1 MTLHGT
7 VAAVV
12 TPLRDGGTRLDEDA
26 VGPLAAF
33 VAGAGCDGVLVAG
46 TTGEGILLTPDER
59 RALAERWIE
68 AAGGLAVAVHA
79 GAQTTADSV
88 ALAAHA
94 AEGGAAAVAVIGPP
108 YFAFDDVELEAH
120 FGAVI
125 AACAPLPAYV
135 YEFRERTGY
144 AVPTRV
150 VERLRDAHANL
161 AGLKVSDRGFD
172 EVEPYLGLGLDVFV
186 GSEPL
191 IPRAMA
197 AGAKGTVSGMASALP
212 ELVAAVVAEPS
223 PEGGERLA
231 AARKALSAAP
241 TAAGL
246 KRVLARRGVPVSGD
260 MRAPLRPLT
269 AEEVRTVD
277 AAVDRLALP
286 VT

>member
-12 TPLRDGGTRLDEDA
+12 TPLRDGGARLDEDA
-26 VGPLAAF
+26 VGPLASF

-46 TTGEGILLTPDER
+46 TTGEGILLTTGER
-59 RALAERWIE
+59 RALAERWL
-68 AAGGLAVAVHA
+68 ADAGDLAVAVHA

-88 ALAAHA
+88 TLAAHA
-94 AEGGAAAVAVIGPP
+94 AEAGAAAVAVIGPP
-108 YFAFDDVELEAH
+108 YFPFDDAELEAH
-120 FGAVI
+120 FGAVL
-125 AACAPLPAYV
+125 AACAPLPGYV
-135 YEFRERTGY
+135 YEFRDRTGY
-144 AVPTRV
+144 AVPV
-150 VERLRDAHANL
+150 DVIERLRDAHPNL
-161 AGLKVSDRGFD
+161 TGLKVSDRSFE

-191 IPRAMA
+191 IPAAAA
-197 AGAKGTVSGMASALP
+197 AGARGSVSGLASALP
-212 ELVAAVVAEPS
+212 ELVAAVVADPT

-231 AARKALSAAP
+231 AARKALSVAP

-269 AEEVRTVD
+269 AEEERAIDSFT
-277 AAVDRLALP
+277 DRLAQP

>member
-1 MTLHGT
+1 MTLQGT

-12 TPLRDGGTRLDEDA
+12 TPLRDGGTRLDEEA
-26 VGPLAAF
+26 IGPLAAF

-46 TTGEGILLTPDER
+46 TTGEGILLTADER

-68 AAGGLAVAVHA
+68 TADGLAVAVHA

-94 AEGGAAAVAVIGPP
+94 AEAGAAAVAVIGPP
-108 YFAFDDVELEAH
+108 YFAFDDAELEAH
-120 FGAVI
+120 FGAVL

-135 YEFRERTGY
+135 YEFRDRTGY
-144 AVPTRV
+144 AVPPAV
-150 VERLRDAHANL
+150 IERLRAHANL
-161 AGLKVSDRGFD
+161 TGLKVSDRSFE

-197 AGAKGTVSGMASALP
+197 AGATGSVSGLASALP
-212 ELVAAVVAEPS
+212 ELVASVVADPA

-231 AARKALSAAP
+231 QARKALSVAP

-269 AEEVRTVD
+269 AEEERAVD
-277 AAVDRLALP
+277 SAWDRLAQP